1 MWIVQHDTSVGQ
13 RNIWVP
19 DRNRTH
25 DPVCHCMKS
34 TDNILRKPIENK
46 LNIQTSSYARHGRC
60 SGHEVDVHQS
70 RGEESQIKGE
80 LLLITVV

>member
-1 MWIVQHDTSVGQ
+1 
-13 RNIWVP
+13 
-19 DRNRTH
+19 
-25 DPVCHCMKS
+25 MKS

>member
-1 MWIVQHDTSVGQ
+1 MNNHARSTLTWPV
-13 RNIWVP
+13 RNCFHIKTLASGLSRV
-19 DRNRTH
+19 
-25 DPVCHCMKS
+25 
-34 TDNILRKPIENK
+34 L

-60 SGHEVDVHQS
+60 SGHEVDVRQS